1 MRPVRLVEVRNLVSQ
16 PDFQDW
22 WEQLR
27 SALDDLQE
35 AQSRWQQSLK
45 DTAVSEFNAELAQ
58 KNAIDTLY
66 RAGESEDAAATL
78 NSEAADAE
86 NAAFQLVSQY
96 EDLRIH
102 VSEVWY
108 RLGAL
113 EKSVDERQEAAAA
126 PGTGKKAEDALR
138 TAVRAHGAAQEEYE
152 RLAVRKREV
161 WERVEA
167 TWARQAEASLRM
179 AEAKMR
185 SRRVRAEAE
194 ARFGDAE
201 RLKANSERSRAESER
216 ASNEVS
222 ALRTQVA
229 RLLADATTRFGCAA
243 GEDFLYFR
251 QKDHQSW
258 AFCVALVEDGDSYN
272 VEVRPL
278 SIYSVEQKR
287 GVTFLEPARE
297 RAASADEGDQR
308 FEADFLSGR
317 KGRRPAVGA
326 SS

>member
-66 RAGESEDAAATL
+66 RAGECEDAAATL
-78 NSEAADAE
+78 SSEATDAE

-102 VSEVWY
+102 VSEAWY

-113 EKSVDERQEAAAA
+113 EKSVEERKEAAAA
-126 PGTGKKAEDALR
+126 PPAGKKAEEALR
-138 TAVRAHGAAQEEYE
+138 TAVRAQGAAQVEYD
-152 RLAVRKREV
+152 RLAARKTEL

-167 TWARQAEASLRM
+167 TWGRQAEFSLRM
-179 AEAKMR
+179 AEARMR
-185 SRRVRAEAE
+185 GKRTRSEAE
-194 ARFGDAE
+194 ARFQDAE
-201 RLKANSERSRAESER
+201 RLKAQSERSRAGSER
-216 ASNEVS
+216 ASADVAS
-222 ALRTQVA
+222 LRAEVA
-229 RLLADATTRFGCAA
+229 RLLAEAATRFGCAA

-251 QKDHQSW
+251 QRDQTSW
-258 AFCVALVEDGDSYN
+258 AFCLALVDDGESYN
-272 VEVRPL
+272 VEVHPL
-278 SIYSVEQKR
+278 AIYSVEHKR

-297 RAASADEGDQR
+297 RAASVEEGDKR
-308 FEADFLSGR
+308 FEEYFLSGR
-317 KGRRPAVGA
+317 KGRRPAVA
-326 SS
+326 

>member
-1 MRPVRLVEVRNLVSQ
+1 MRPVRLSDVRNLVSQ
-16 PDFQDW
+16 PEFQDW

-27 SALDDLQE
+27 SSLDDLE
-35 AQSRWQQSLK
+35 TAQGRYHQSLK
-45 DTAVSEFNAELAQ
+45 DTATSEFNAELAQ

-66 RAGESEDAAATL
+66 RAGECEDVAATL
-78 NSEAADAE
+78 NSEATDAE

-102 VSEVWY
+102 VSEAWY

-113 EKSVDERQEAAAA
+113 EKSVDERKEAAAA
-126 PGTGKKAEDALR
+126 HGKKAEDALR
-138 TAVRAHGAAQEEYE
+138 TALHAQAAVQEEYE
-152 RLAVRKREV
+152 RLSVRKREV

-167 TWARQAEASLRM
+167 TWGRQAETSLRM

-185 SRRVRAEAE
+185 GKRVRAEAE
-194 ARFGDAE
+194 VGFEDAE
-201 RLKANSERSRAESER
+201 RLKAQAERTRAESER
-216 ASNEVS
+216 LSNEVS

-229 RLLADATTRFGCAA
+229 RLLAEAATRFGCAA

-251 QKDHQSW
+251 QKDQERW
-258 AFCVALVEDGDSYN
+258 AYCLALVEDAESYN

-278 SIYSVEQKR
+278 SIYSVEHKR

-297 RAASADEGDQR
+297 RAVSVDEGDQR
-308 FEADFLSGR
+308 FEEYFLQGR
-317 KGRRPAVGA
+317 KGRASAVGT
-326 SS
+326 

>member
-1 MRPVRLVEVRNLVSQ
+1 MRPVRLSEVRNLVSQ

-27 SALDDLQE
+27 STLDDLST
-35 AQSRWQQSLK
+35 AQARYTQSLK
-45 DTAVSEFNAELAQ
+45 DTATSEFNAELAQ

-66 RAGESEDAAATL
+66 RAGECEDAAATL
-78 NSEAADAE
+78 NSDATDAE

-102 VSEVWY
+102 VSEAWY

-113 EKSVDERQEAAAA
+113 EKSVDERKEAAAA
-126 PGTGKKAEDALR
+126 HGKKSEDALR
-138 TAVRAHGAAQEEYE
+138 TALRAQGAAQDEYE
-152 RLAVRKREV
+152 RLSARKREV

-167 TWARQAEASLRM
+167 TWGRQAEASLRM

-185 SRRVRAEAE
+185 SKRVRAEAE
-194 ARFGDAE
+194 SRFQEAE
-201 RLKANSERSRAESER
+201 RLKAQADRTRAESER
-216 ASNEVS
+216 LSNEVS
-222 ALRTQVA
+222 ALRSQVA
-229 RLLADATTRFGCAA
+229 RLLGDAAARFGCAA

-251 QKDHQSW
+251 QKDQERW
-258 AFCVALVEDGDSYN
+258 AFCLALVEDAESYN
-272 VEVRPL
+272 VEVHPL

-297 RAASADEGDQR
+297 RAAAVDEGDKR
-308 FEADFLSGR
+308 FEEYFLQGR
-317 KGRRPAVGA
+317 KGRTSVVGT
-326 SS
+326 

>member
-66 RAGESEDAAATL
+66 RAGECEDAAATL
-78 NSEAADAE
+78 GSEAADAE

-102 VSEVWY
+102 VSEAWY

-113 EKSVDERQEAAAA
+113 EKSVDERKEASA
-126 PGTGKKAEDALR
+126 PPSAGKKAEEALR
-138 TAVRAHGAAQEEYE
+138 TAMRAQDAAQEEYE
-152 RLAVRKREV
+152 RLAARKGEV

-167 TWARQAEASLRM
+167 TWGRQAEAALRM

-185 SRRVRAEAE
+185 SKRIRAEAE
-194 ARFGDAE
+194 DRFGDAE
-201 RLKANSERSRAESER
+201 RLKAQSERFRAESER
-216 ASNEVS
+216 ASSEVS
-222 ALRTQVA
+222 SLRTQVA
-229 RLLADATTRFGCAA
+229 RLLSEATTRFGCAA

-251 QKDHQSW
+251 QKDQASW
-258 AFCVALVEDGDSYN
+258 AFCLALVEDGESYN

-278 SIYSVEQKR
+278 AIYSVEQKR

-297 RAASADEGDQR
+297 RGVSADEGDKR
-308 FEADFLSGR
+308 FEEYFLSGR
-317 KGRRPAVGA
+317 KGRRPSAA
-326 SS
+326 